1 MQRASGAMN
10 TQKEAVDFKALS
22 SQALINPE
30 LKRALSNV
38 TNRFRLMRTLAVE
51 GISEW
56 DNLRE
61 RAREIKRTT
70 IENLDY
76 YLLKLE
82 ESLTREGCRVHWA
95 GDAKEARDIIL
106 GIAMENGVKRIV
118 KSKSMATEEIELN
131 QAFEEAGVKVA
142 ETDLG
147 EYIIQ
152 LACERPSHI
161 IAPAIHKTVDGVA
174 RLFSEKLGVPVYRN
188 PEELVQVARVR
199 LRDEFIKAD
208 MGVSGVNFAVAETG
222 TIVIVENEGN
232 ARLTT
237 TLPRIHV
244 ALMGMEK
251 VIPRLQD
258 LPLFLNLLIKS
269 ATGQKLTSYVSLITG
284 PRRKVEIDGPTEVH
298 LVILD
303 NGRSKILADPEA
315 RESLYCLRCGACLN
329 ICPVYRQVG
338 GHAYGGVYSGPIG
351 AIITPQLMGLK
362 RAGELPFASTLCGA
376 CRDVCPVKIDIPRVL
391 ISLRTSAVSQGVHNR
406 FRWKRL
412 AEWLGMRVWRLV
424 TESSVFFS
432 LAARVAYILQKPL
445 IRRDKNPAVITALPP
460 PLSNWTAGRDFPAV
474 AKQSFRRR
482 WKRLIK

>member
-1 MQRASGAMN
+1 
-10 TQKEAVDFKALS
+10 
-22 SQALINPE
+22 
-30 LKRALSNV
+30 
-38 TNRFRLMRTLAVE
+38 MRTLAVE
-51 GISEW
+51 GTSEW
-56 DNLRE
+56 DELRE

-76 YLLKLE
+76 YLLMLE

-95 GDAKEARDIIL
+95 GDAEEAREIIL
-106 GIAMENGVKRIV
+106 GIARDNGVKRVV

-131 QAFEEAGVKVA
+131 QAFAEAGIKAV

-152 LACERPSHI
+152 LAGEHPSHI
-161 IAPAIHKTVDGVA
+161 IAPAIHKTMDGVA
-174 RLFSEKLGVPVYRN
+174 RLFAEKLGVPVYGN
-188 PEELVQVARVR
+188 PEELAQVARMR
-199 LRDEFIKAD
+199 LRGEFIEAD

-232 ARLTT
+232 ARFTT

-251 VIPRLQD
+251 VIPRLED

-284 PRRKVEIDGPTEVH
+284 TRREGEIDGPTEVH

-303 NGRSKILADPEA
+303 NGRSRILADPEA
-315 RESLYCLRCGACLN
+315 RESLFCLRCGACLN
-329 ICPVYRQVG
+329 VCPVYRQVG
-338 GHAYGGVYSGPIG
+338 GHSYGGVYSGPIG
-351 AIITPQLMGLK
+351 AIITPQLMGLE

-376 CRDVCPVKIDIPRVL
+376 CREVCPVRIDIPRVL
-391 ISLRTSAVSQGVHNR
+391 INLRTSAVSRGANTSC
-406 FRWKRL
+406 RWKRF
-412 AEWLGMRVWRLV
+412 AEWLGVKMWRLIMENR
-424 TESSVFFS
+424 TLFS
-432 LAARVAYILQKPL
+432 MAVRVAYLLQKPL
-445 IRRDKNPAVITALPP
+445 LPSHKDPTVIKSLPP

-474 AKQSFRRR
+474 AKESFRKR
-482 WKRLIK
+482 WGRFK